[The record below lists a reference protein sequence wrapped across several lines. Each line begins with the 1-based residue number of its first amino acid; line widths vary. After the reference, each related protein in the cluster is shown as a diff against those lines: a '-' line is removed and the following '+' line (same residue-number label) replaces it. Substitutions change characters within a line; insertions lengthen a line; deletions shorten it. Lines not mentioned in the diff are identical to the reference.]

1 MKIYVTVPVDVSRI
15 KSKILF
21 NLTKR
26 QILCFGCG
34 IAVGLPLYFL
44 CKKALGSSAA
54 VMVMM
59 VTMLPAFLFA
69 MYEKNGQTLEV
80 RLRHIY
86 DSMYRRPK
94 KRLYKLM
101 EENKEVQKREAPVLS
116 PKRKA

>member
-1 MKIYVTVPVDVSRI
+1 MKIYVSVPVDVNRI

-34 IAVGLPLYFL
+34 IVVGVPLYFL
-44 CKKALGSSAA
+44 CKDTLGSSAA

-59 VTMLPAFLFA
+59 LTMLSAFLFA
-69 MYEKNGQTLEV
+69 MYEKNGQTLEA

-94 KRLYKLM
+94 KRLYKIM